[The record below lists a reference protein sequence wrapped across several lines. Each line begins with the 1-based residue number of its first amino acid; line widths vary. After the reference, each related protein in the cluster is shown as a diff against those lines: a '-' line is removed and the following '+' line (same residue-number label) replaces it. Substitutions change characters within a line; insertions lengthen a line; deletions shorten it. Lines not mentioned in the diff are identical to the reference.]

1 MYEHTVRIHTWTPVR
16 RYSEAALKA
25 ALARYGPVVVAVFS
39 NLNFMSY
46 RSAQPF
52 HFSVFHLFLLCLFF
66 LFFLLQSTDFVV
78 PIPDSL
84 RHYLLTLFFFFREG
98 GREGGREYHWRSFK
112 IRFEFQ
118 RDIKDSLTIFD
129 DLEAFKNTLQAVSHI
144 LASY

>member
-84 RHYLLTLFFFFREG
+84 RHYLLTLFFFFF
-98 GREGGREYHWRSFK
+98 GREGGKEGGSITGDHLRFVSSFNEISRILLPFLMILK
-112 IRFEFQ
+112 HLKTPFKQ
-118 RDIKDSLTIFD
+118 SLT
-129 DLEAFKNTLQAVSHI
+129 S
-144 LASY
+144 